1 MIPGGQLSDPAVP
14 GEFLSPRNRTR
25 DYLIDYERGGSG
37 IRDTCAGLDVQ
48 DWWVTVD
55 PGTDAVILQAEN
67 VEPFE
72 VLVVPGITEVALAF
86 DSAMN
91 PFLAWVAAGTVYF
104 RWWDPVTLDFVVST
118 LPAGSYNPRATLDE
132 RRPLQGDGADII
144 LTYMRGGGLYY
155 RQLRDRFADEYL
167 LRSGLDGVLLGQ
179 FGMSSL
185 GRLQWEMHTDGDV
198 PPTPPPTPDTI
209 LAVLDTPDFTGGDD
223 DAAGLGVY
231 VAAATDDPDTWPGCE
246 VEISRDGGTSWSLVA
261 TLTNPSVMG
270 VTLTDLADHP
280 AEWPDLVHAVRVE
293 LFNDSR
299 TLTTTDL
306 AGICNGVNAAMIGGE
321 QLRFAV
327 ADVEGGETYELSTML
342 RGRNGTD
349 TEAHGIGE
357 RFVLLERPRVVFVPL
372 LEADLGQELRFRA
385 RTLGASSV
393 SNTETLAAFAG
404 RTQVERAPMITGA
417 RREGDDVV
425 VQWLGVGR
433 VDFGAFVS
441 HGVFFD
447 GYRVTIDDGDMPP
460 VVIDTPD
467 LEVVADA
474 YGFGSP
480 LTIHVQQRNT
490 LTGLGPPAEV
500 VIP

>member
-1 MIPGGQLSDPAVP
+1 MLPDGVLSTIPRPAP
-14 GEFLSPRNRTR
+14 FLHPRRR
-25 DYLIDYERGGSG
+25 HRSALIDYERGG
-37 IRDTCAGLDVQ
+37 IALN
-48 DWWVTVD
+48 D
-55 PGTDAVILQAEN
+55 PGRGFDYQTWRVRVIGSD
-67 VEPFE
+67 V
-72 VLVVPGITEVALAF
+72 VLSATHVAPSVVLTVPGITEVALSF
-86 DSAMN
+86 DLNMRL
-91 PFLAWVAAGTVYF
+91 FLAWSDDTGAAKF
-104 RWWDPVTLDFVVST
+104 RWYDVLAGEFVTTT
-118 LPAGSYNPRATLDE
+118 LPAGSRFVRATIDDKRQPE
-132 RRPLQGDGADII
+132 TWVADTI
-144 LTYMRGGGLYY
+144 LTYMRAGVLYY
-155 RQLRDRFADEYL
+155 RQLRDRFATEYT
-167 LRSGLDGVLLGQ
+167 LRADLEGYRLGQ
-179 FGMSSL
+179 FGMNTL
-185 GRLQWEMHTDGDV
+185 WRLQWELQHAGEI
-198 PPTPPPTPDTI
+198 PPEPPAPAATV
-209 LAVLDTPDFTGGDD
+209 LAVLDTPDFTGGND

-280 AEWPDLVHAVRVE
+280 AEWPDLVHAVLVE

-433 VDFGAFVS
+433 VGFGAFMS